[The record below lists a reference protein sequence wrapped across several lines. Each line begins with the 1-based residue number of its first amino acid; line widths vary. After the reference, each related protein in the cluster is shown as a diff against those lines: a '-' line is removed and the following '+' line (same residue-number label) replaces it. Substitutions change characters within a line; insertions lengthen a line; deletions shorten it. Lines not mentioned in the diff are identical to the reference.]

1 VDSLVEVVEARAS
14 LAPAPFLVGIGGGV
28 AVGKSTLARR
38 LADALAPRAVAIV
51 ATDGF
56 LLSTAELDRRGL
68 LMRKGFPETYDA
80 EAVRSFLATVR
91 GGGPARVP
99 RYSHLVYDV
108 LPDEWDDVPAA
119 DIVVLEG
126 VHAVR
131 FADALDLTIYLEAGE
146 DAMEDWYV
154 ERFLELWREGRE
166 HPETFFGRFATL
178 DRDAATGLA
187 HDVWRAVNLVNLRE
201 NVAPMRARADVVV
214 VKRPDHTI
222 DRVEVREEAA

>member
-1 VDSLVEVVEARAS
+1 LS
-14 LAPAPFLVGIGGGV
+14 
-28 AVGKSTLARR
+28 
-38 LADALAPRAVAIV
+38 PRTVAIV
-51 ATDGF
+51 GTDGF

-91 GGGPARVP
+91 AGAPARVP

-108 LPDEWDDVPAA
+108 LPGEWDDVPVA
-119 DIVVLEG
+119 DVVVLEG
-126 VHAVR
+126 VHALR
-131 FADALDLTIYLEAGE
+131 FSDALDLTIYLEAGE
-146 DAMEDWYV
+146 DVIEGWYV

-166 HPETFFGRFATL
+166 HPETFFGRFASL
-178 DRDAATGLA
+178 DREAASGLA
-187 HDVWRAVNLVNLRE
+187 RDVWRMVNLVNLRE

-214 VKRPDHTI
+214 VKRPDHSI